1 MAFPRWARSPAA
13 RAFRRVSLATW
24 ILPPLVWVMR
34 LRVTGREHLS
44 TLTTPVIFAA
54 NHQSHMDTPAIY
66 AALPGDL
73 RHHVAP
79 AMAREFFAPWFGI
92 GGRAAWP
99 ARLLSGAAFHAACLC
114 FNAFPLPQTSNPR
127 SAFRY
132 MREVVDEG
140 YSILIYPEGRRVD
153 DGPIEPFKRG
163 VGVVA
168 LHLRLPVV
176 PVRIDGLDY
185 IFPRKARIPRRGHG
199 RVTFGT
205 PITPAP
211 DDTPASLTQRI
222 EDAVRAL

>member
-34 LRVTGREHLS
+34 LRVAGREHLAN
-44 TLTTPVIFAA
+44 LPGPVIYAA

-66 AALPGDL
+66 AALPGDG

-79 AMAREFFAPWFGI
+79 AMAREFFAPWFGL
-92 GGRAAWP
+92 GPRAPWP
-99 ARLLSGAAFHAACLC
+99 VRLLSGTAFYAACLC

-127 SAFRY
+127 GAFRY

-168 LHLRLPVV
+168 LHLGLPVV
-176 PVRIDGLDY
+176 PVRIEGLDY
-185 IFPRKARIPRRGHG
+185 IYPRKARIPRRGHG
-199 RVTFGT
+199 RVTFGAPIMAT
-205 PITPAP
+205 PDETPA
-211 DDTPASLTQRI
+211 DLTQRI
-222 EDAVRAL
+222 EDAVKAL